1 MNLPDFTGPVV
12 ESLIQFLYTGSVVL
26 HSSLRDD
33 FIALC
38 CELRINFP
46 EELLETQ
53 PVIVLETPA
62 AEPAVVKI
70 EDESE
75 MVVEDYEETDQDY
88 VEHEEP
94 DEQNFDE
101 PEDGSS
107 STQNF
112 TGDDTASP
120 SGQPLYKQLEVKHE
134 SRQSKSLNNTSPN
147 SAVPHAN
154 IQEALADIANG
165 LNTMEAARRYGI
177 PKTTLY
183 RWAKKAKVK

>member
-12 ESLIQFLYTGSVVL
+12 EGLIQFLYTGSVVL

-38 CELRINFP
+38 NELRINFP
-46 EELLETQ
+46 EE
-53 PVIVLETPA
+53 ILETPPVTVLESPA
-62 AEPAVVKI
+62 AEVAVIKL
-70 EDESE
+70 EDDSE
-75 MVVEDYEETDQDY
+75 MLVEEYEETDQDY
-88 VEHEEP
+88 VEQEEP
-94 DEQNFDE
+94 DEENFDE
-101 PEDGSS
+101 PEDSSS

-112 TGDDTASP
+112 PCEDTASP
-120 SGQPLYKQLEVKHE
+120 ARLPLYKQIGTKHE
-134 SRQSKSLNNTSPN
+134 SRQSKSLNITSPN

-154 IQEALADIANG
+154 IQEALDDIANG